1 MNPNAQ
7 APIRVEP
14 NALIRANPNAS
25 ESFGGNGHAASIRPM
40 AAARTEWV
48 RGDDG
53 GGDREEDRDDGE
65 EEGAEGTPL
74 FHILRLMAP

>member
-14 NALIRANPNAS
+14 NAPIRVNPNAS
-25 ESFGGNGHAASIRPM
+25 ESFGGKGHAASIRPV
-40 AAARTEWV
+40 AAARTEWG
-48 RGDDG
+48 RGDDDSD
-53 GGDREEDRDDGE
+53 DREEDRDDGE

-74 FHILRLMAP
+74 SRILRLMAP